1 MVTAETTRQKIQQQQ
16 DLPTLTPDV
25 QRILVACEDNEIS
38 QSALAEVLAESPT
51 ITARILGLANSA
63 FYGQRGG
70 VQSLPKA
77 ISVLGFVTVKSIA
90 TGLALASKFDT
101 KRCPSFR
108 PDHYWMSS
116 ALSATLAQRIA
127 PLISADFRPPADSAY
142 LAGLLHNIGLL
153 ALVHIHPDEMERA
166 FIAHA
171 DAPEISLGAHIQSI
185 LGTDHYQAGVWLGSQ
200 WNFPPELLLVME
212 HHYNPA
218 YRGDH
223 WPLVLLEGL
232 SCQWADCITGGKTGL
247 GEWIESV
254 DALGLDE
261 PAVEKAW
268 QGMYDQLDRI
278 RAVSA
283 AFSPH

>member
-1 MVTAETTRQKIQQQQ
+1 MVTAETTRQKIRQQQ

-25 QRILVACEDNEIS
+25 QRILAACEDSEIGLG
-38 QSALAEVLAESPT
+38 ALAEVLAESPT
-51 ITARILGLANSA
+51 IAARLLGLANSA
-63 FYGQRGG
+63 FYAQRGG

-77 ISVLGFVTVKSIA
+77 ISLLGFVTVKSIA
-90 TGLALASKFDT
+90 TGLALAGKFDT

-108 PDHYWMSS
+108 PGRYWMSS

-127 PLISADFRPPADSAY
+127 PLVSAAIRPPADTAY

-153 ALVHIHPDEMERA
+153 ALVHIHPAEMEQA
-166 FIAHA
+166 FAAHA
-171 DAPEISLGAHIQSI
+171 AAPEITLGAHIRSV
-185 LGTDHYQAGVWLGSQ
+185 LGTDHYEAGVWLGSQ

-212 HHYNPA
+212 HRHNPA

-232 SCQWADCITGGKTGL
+232 ACQWADCITGGKTGFV
-247 GEWIESV
+247 EWVDSV

-261 PAVEKAW
+261 PAVEQAW

-283 AFSPH
+283 AFSSH